1 MSSTMQSS
9 ALLDP
14 PEVALESQS
23 PAMSSDASDDEIR
36 VTPRTTGITVII
48 PVRNDPDNLERCLDA
63 LSRSQE
69 TNFEIIVVDDAST
82 DHTTEVAERFDVRL
96 LRQTE
101 RSGPAGARNRG
112 ARLAN
117 YPHLFFVDADV
128 CVKPDTVAEM
138 LAQFERFPDVDAF
151 FGSYDDTPGHPNVLS
166 QYRNLLHHFVHQR
179 GNRQAFS
186 FWSGCGAVRTS
197 VFLALGGFDT
207 SYDNAS
213 VEDIEL
219 GDRLKRHGHTVQLV
233 KSIQVTHL
241 KRWTLWNMILTDIR
255 KRAIPWTQ
263 LLLRQ
268 GKIPNDLNLR
278 YSQRLSAVFAGGLAS
293 ALALGSWFHP
303 SMLIFLLLPTV
314 ALLLIDRW
322 SWNRPVPSWG
332 RWLVG
337 LGVVAVATAALLFT
351 GVGGTCGN
359 SGPWRQRSAWRGWW
373 ASTGVSTPSWRGSS
387 SPCSPSWCY
396 PPTCSTTSTAAPPSS
411 SVRCS
416 STWAVVAAT
425 APESPGRRHGFPPPH
440 PLLVP
445 QVLDGLLQTRHA
457 RDVQPVLA
465 MESRLPSFQQSLGRL
480 LRPFSARSAWRR

>member
-1 MSSTMQSS
+1 MSFTTQST

-14 PEVALESQS
+14 PEVAPDPHVPERSQ
-23 PAMSSDASDDEIR
+23 ASSEGPTP
-36 VTPRTTGITVII
+36 TPRSTHGLTVII
-48 PVRNDPDNLERCLDA
+48 PVRNDPGNLERCLDA
-63 LSRSQE
+63 LSQSQGAE
-69 TNFEIIVVDDAST
+69 FEIIVIDDAST
-82 DHTTEVAERFDVRL
+82 DHTTQVAEGFNVQL

-112 ARLAN
+112 ARLAK

-128 CVKPDTVAEM
+128 CVKPDTVAKM

-166 QYRNLLHHFVHQR
+166 QYRNLLHHFVHQQ

-219 GDRLKRHGHTVQLV
+219 GDRLKRQGHTVQLV
-233 KSIQVTHL
+233 KDIQVTHL
-241 KRWTLWNMILTDIR
+241 KRWTLWNMVLTDIR

-278 YSQRLSAVFAGGLAS
+278 YSQRLSAVFAAGLAGS
-293 ALALGSWFHP
+293 LAVGSWFHP
-303 SMLIFLLLPTV
+303 SMLIFLVLPTV

-337 LGVVAVATAALLFT
+337 LGVVAVGTATLLFT
-351 GVGGTCGN
+351 GVGRDLWQFWSLGAVLCLL
-359 SGPWRQRSAWRGWW
+359 
-373 ASTGVSTPSWRGSS
+373 GVIGINWPFYAFLARVKQ
-387 SPCSPSWCY
+387 PLFAVLVLPAHVLY
-396 PPTCSTTSTAAPPSS
+396 YLYS
-411 SVRCS
+411 SV
-416 STWAVVAAT
+416 AFVIGAAQFYLSRPT
-425 APESPGRRHGFPPPH
+425 TG
-440 PLLVP
+440 
-445 QVLDGLLQTRHA
+445 DGT
-457 RDVQPVLA
+457 
-465 MESRLPSFQQSLGRL
+465 
-480 LRPFSARSAWRR
+480 